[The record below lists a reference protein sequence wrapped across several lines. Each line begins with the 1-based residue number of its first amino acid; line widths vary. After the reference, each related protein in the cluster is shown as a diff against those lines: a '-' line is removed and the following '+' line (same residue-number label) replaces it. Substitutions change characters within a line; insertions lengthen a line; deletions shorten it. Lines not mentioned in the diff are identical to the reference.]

1 MKTIFSLMSVPLCSV
16 MFAGLLSFPS
26 LAHSQYY
33 FEASPYYDRY
43 GNFLYDTYDEDGVVT
58 DNELRVRVM
67 TDLAISPFVD
77 RDDIFV
83 KVKNGVVTLSG
94 SVEDRSEMIDAVE
107 ISYDAGARR
116 VRNKLSLRE
125 RGDGGWAHM
134 TDRELT
140 EEIKHE
146 LIMSPFVNADHITV
160 SVKGGVATLYGW
172 VENKGEIA
180 DAVENAYEAGAR
192 RVMSRLW
199 VDPELS

>member
-1 MKTIFSLMSVPLCSV
+1 MTVTLCSGL
-16 MFAGLLSFPS
+16 FAGLLSFPG

-43 GNFLYDTYDEDGVVT
+43 GNFLYDTYDEDGVMT

-83 KVKNGVVTLSG
+83 KVNDGVVTLSG

-116 VRNKLSLRE
+116 VRNKLKTRE
-125 RGDGGWAHM
+125 RGDAGWTHM
-134 TDRELT
+134 TDQELVQ
-140 EEIKHE
+140 EIKQE
-146 LIMSPFVNADHITV
+146 LMMSPFVNADHITV
-160 SVKGGVATLYGW
+160 SVKNGVAILYGW

-192 RVMSRLW
+192 RVKSRLW